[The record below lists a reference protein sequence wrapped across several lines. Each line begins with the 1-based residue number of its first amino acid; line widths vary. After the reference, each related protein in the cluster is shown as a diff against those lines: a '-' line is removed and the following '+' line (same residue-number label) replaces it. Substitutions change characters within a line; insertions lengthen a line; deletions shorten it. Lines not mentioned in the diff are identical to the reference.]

1 MYIKY
6 ISFIDDVL
14 DVKKDLQ
21 SQRPC
26 RIVRGRE
33 RRKTTGKCRKID
45 ERVCKIYV
53 RVCMCMYGENAW
65 RVVCVRVRVSW
76 MRTK

>member
-1 MYIKY
+1 MISRAHCCWCILCRVYRFDSAVSLEFVSLYIKY

-26 RIVRGRE
+26 RIVRG
-33 RRKTTGKCRKID
+33 
-45 ERVCKIYV
+45 
-53 RVCMCMYGENAW
+53 
-65 RVVCVRVRVSW
+65 
-76 MRTK
+76 